1 MSNSLKDFL
10 KAFASDHT
18 LTGGGELILDVTPE
32 ELASLGDF
40 LVRGICGWALGL
52 EADRAR
58 PRLIEVTP
66 PMCAFDETAREDI
79 ASDDIDEPVDEK
91 EPVN

>member
-10 KAFASDHT
+10 KAFASEHA

-52 EADRAR
+52 EADRTR
-58 PRLIEVTP
+58 PRLIEVTRHT
-66 PMCAFDETAREDI
+66 CAVDEAAE
-79 ASDDIDEPVDEK
+79 AAEEDIDEPVEGI

>member
-1 MSNSLKDFL
+1 M
-10 KAFASDHT
+10 FAAEHAVI
-18 LTGGGELILDVTPE
+18 GGGELILDVSTE

-40 LVRGICGWALGL
+40 FLRGVCGWALGL

-58 PRLIEVTP
+58 PRLIEVTSR
-66 PMCAFDETAREDI
+66 MAAADEEVSEGIDET
-79 ASDDIDEPVDEK
+79 DEEI

>member
-1 MSNSLKDFL
+1 MPNLKDFV
-10 KAFASDHT
+10 KAFASEHA

-52 EADRAR
+52 EADRTR
-58 PRLIEVTP
+58 PRLVEVTSDAG
-66 PMCAFDETAREDI
+66 AFDEAVVEV
-79 ASDDIDEPVDEK
+79 IDEPLGEK

>member
-10 KAFASDHT
+10 KAFASEHT

-52 EADRAR
+52 EADRSR
-58 PRLIEVTP
+58 PRLIEVTRHT
-66 PMCAFDETAREDI
+66 CAADEEAEE
-79 ASDDIDEPVDEK
+79 DIDEPVEGI

>member
-1 MSNSLKDFL
+1 MSTSLKDFL
-10 KAFASDHT
+10 KAFASEHT
-18 LTGGGELILDVTPE
+18 LSGGGELILDVSTE

-40 LVRGICGWALGL
+40 FLRGICGWALGL
-52 EADRAR
+52 EADRRR

-66 PMCAFDETAREDI
+66 HMGATDEE
-79 ASDDIDEPVDEK
+79 ASEEFGETDGGI

>member
-18 LTGGGELILDVTPE
+18 LTGGGELILVVTPE

-52 EADRAR
+52 EAERAR
-58 PRLIEVTP
+58 PRLIEVTRHT
-66 PMCAFDETAREDI
+66 CAVDETASEGI
-79 ASDDIDEPVDEK
+79 AGEDIDEPVEEK